1 MKFFK
6 NKKDFFLKKKLINF
20 EKRIAHLYEKKKI
33 KGPIHLSGNNEVQ
46 LINIF
51 KNIKKK
57 DWVFSGWRNHYHAIL
72 KNIPL
77 QYIEDQIV
85 LGKSMNLNSMK
96 HTFFTSSI
104 VGGILPVALG
114 VAMALKIKKS
124 KSKVWVF
131 IGDMTYET
139 GVFYE
144 CYKYSSNFKLPI
156 NYIVEDNNMSTNTP
170 TKEVWGKKQKI
181 LRGIK
186 YYFYK
191 RKYPHHG
198 VGKWILF

>member
-1 MKFFK
+1 MKYLEN
-6 NKKDFFLKKKLINF
+6 NKEFLKKKLVNF
-20 EKRIAHLYEKKKI
+20 EKRIALLYEKKKI
-33 KGPIHLSGNNEVQ
+33 KGPIHLSGNNESQ

-51 KNIKKK
+51 KNIKTK

-72 KNIPL
+72 KNIPSK
-77 QYIEDQIV
+77 YVEDQIA
-85 LGKSMNLNSMK
+85 LGKSMNLNSIK
-96 HTFFTSSI
+96 HNFFTSSI
-104 VGGILPVALG
+104 VGGILPIALG

-139 GVFYE
+139 GVFHE
-144 CYKYSSNFKLPI
+144 CYKYAVNFKLPI
-156 NYIVEDNNMSTNTP
+156 NFVVDDNNMSTNTP

-181 LRGIK
+181 LPGVN

-198 VGKWILF
+198 IGKWILF

>member
-1 MKFFK
+1 MRYFQN
-6 NKKDFFLKKKLINF
+6 NKLKLKKKLIDF
-20 EKRIAHLYEKKKI
+20 EKKIVTLYEKKKI
-33 KGPIHLSGNNEVQ
+33 RGPIHLSGNNEDQ

-51 KNIKKK
+51 KKIKKN

-77 QYIEDQIV
+77 HDIEKQIIK
-85 LGKSMNLNSMK
+85 GKSMNLNSMK
-96 HTFFTSSI
+96 HNFFTSSI

-114 VAMALKIKKS
+114 VAMALKMKKS

-139 GVFYE
+139 GIFHE
-144 CYKYSSNFKLPI
+144 CYKYGRNFKLPI
-156 NYIVEDNNMSTNTP
+156 NFVVEDNNMSTNTP
-170 TKEVWGKKQKI
+170 TKKAWGKKQKI
-181 LRGIK
+181 LPNIK
-186 YYFYK
+186 YYSYK

-198 VGKWILF
+198 IGKWILF

>member
-1 MKFFK
+1 MRYFQN
-6 NKKDFFLKKKLINF
+6 NKLKLKKKLIDF
-20 EKRIAHLYEKKKI
+20 EKKIVTLYEKKKI
-33 KGPIHLSGNNEVQ
+33 RGPIHLSGNNEDQ

-51 KNIKKK
+51 KKIKKN

-77 QYIEDQIV
+77 NDIEKQIV
-85 LGKSMNLNSMK
+85 KGKSMNLNSMK
-96 HTFFTSSI
+96 HNFFTSSI

-114 VAMALKIKKS
+114 VAMALKMKKS

-139 GVFYE
+139 GIFHE
-144 CYKYSSNFKLPI
+144 CYKYGRNFKLPI
-156 NYIVEDNNMSTNTP
+156 NFVVEDNNMSTNTP
-170 TKEVWGKKQKI
+170 TKKAWGKKQKI
-181 LRGIK
+181 LPNIK
-186 YYFYK
+186 YYSYK

-198 VGKWILF
+198 IGKWILF

>member
-1 MKFFK
+1 MKYFQNSK
-6 NKKDFFLKKKLINF
+6 QKLKKKLIDF
-20 EKRIAHLYEKKKI
+20 EKKIVTLYEKKKI
-33 KGPIHLSGNNEVQ
+33 RGPIHLSGNNEDQ

-51 KNIKKK
+51 KKIKKN

-77 QYIEDQIV
+77 HDIERQIFK
-85 LGKSMNLNSMK
+85 GKSMNLNSMK
-96 HTFFTSSI
+96 HNFFTSSI

-114 VAMALKIKKS
+114 VAMALKMKKS

-139 GVFYE
+139 GIFHE
-144 CYKYSSNFKLPI
+144 CYKYGRNFKLPI
-156 NYIVEDNNMSTNTP
+156 NFVVEDNNMSTNTP
-170 TKEVWGKKQKI
+170 TKKAWGKKQKI
-181 LRGIK
+181 LPNIK
-186 YYFYK
+186 YYSYK

-198 VGKWILF
+198 IGKWILF

>member
-1 MKFFK
+1 MRYLQN
-6 NKKDFFLKKKLINF
+6 NKLELKKKLINF
-20 EKRIAHLYEKKKI
+20 EKKIVALYEKKKI
-33 KGPIHLSGNNEVQ
+33 RGPIHLSGNNEDK

-51 KNIKKK
+51 KKIKKN

-72 KNIPL
+72 KNIPPK
-77 QYIEDQIV
+77 YIEEQII

-96 HTFFTSSI
+96 HNFFTSSI
-104 VGGILPVALG
+104 VGGILPIALG

-139 GVFYE
+139 GVFHE
-144 CYKYSSNFKLPI
+144 CYKYSRNFKLPI
-156 NYIVEDNNMSTNTP
+156 NFIVEDNNMSTNTP
-170 TKEVWGKKQKI
+170 TKEVWAKKQQT
-181 LRGIK
+181 LPGVSR
-186 YYFYK
+186 YFYK

-198 VGKWILF
+198 IGKWILF

>member
-1 MKFFK
+1 MRYFHN
-6 NKKDFFLKKKLINF
+6 NKLKLKKKLIDF
-20 EKRIAHLYEKKKI
+20 EKKIVTLYEKKKI
-33 KGPIHLSGNNEVQ
+33 RGPIHLSGNNEDQ

-51 KNIKKK
+51 KKIKKN

-77 QYIEDQIV
+77 HDIEKQIIK
-85 LGKSMNLNSMK
+85 GKSMNLNSMK
-96 HTFFTSSI
+96 HNFFTSSI

-114 VAMALKIKKS
+114 VAMALKMKKS

-139 GVFYE
+139 GIFHE
-144 CYKYSSNFKLPI
+144 CYKYGRNFKLPI
-156 NYIVEDNNMSTNTP
+156 NFVVEDNNMSTNTP
-170 TKEVWGKKQKI
+170 TKKAWGKKQKI
-181 LRGIK
+181 LPNIK
-186 YYFYK
+186 YYSYK

-198 VGKWILF
+198 IGKWILF